1 MGEDSKRKILVVD
14 DDKDIL
20 KVNRILL
27 ENGGYAVDTATSGDE
42 ALSRAADDDTLL
54 IVLDI
59 TMPGLDAYALC
70 DGLAADEATAGI
82 PLLILADRD
91 EPARKLLEKIRA
103 VGDYI
108 TKPTQKEALL
118 EKVRGLVGKPQA
130 ASENGAAAS
139 DGG

>member
-1 MGEDSKRKILVVD
+1 MGEDKTRKILVVD
-14 DDKDIL
+14 DEKDVL

-42 ALSRAADDDTLL
+42 ALSKAAGATLL

-70 DGLAADEATAGI
+70 DGLAGDESTSSI
-82 PLLILADRD
+82 PLLILADRE
-91 EPARKLLEKIRA
+91 EPAQKLLEKVRA

-108 TKPTQKEALL
+108 TKPTKKEAFL
-118 EKVRGLVGKPQA
+118 EKVRGLVGKPPV
-130 ASENGAAAS
+130 ASENGAPAS
-139 DGG
+139 NGG